1 MSEVELRAV
10 ALITDWRKVST
21 FRCRAVVGSGGEA
34 SEFELHAEPNH
45 SSYYCTDLATG
56 RVSAYDDATRERI
69 TFSTVVPVY
78 PYEVNSEALPARLAF
93 PLSLGI
99 WGRRG
104 DAYRMVRAVEHGDR
118 MVVEIANNGDAA
130 VVGEL
135 SIDVA
140 RRAIVRLDSPSLTIS
155 YEEIEPAPNR
165 FWPRG

>member
-1 MSEVELRAV
+1 
-10 ALITDWRKVST
+10 
-21 FRCRAVVGSGGEA
+21 
-34 SEFELHAEPNH
+34 
-45 SSYYCTDLATG
+45 
-56 RVSAYDDATRERI
+56 
-69 TFSTVVPVY
+69 
-78 PYEVNSEALPARLAF
+78 
-93 PLSLGI
+93 
-99 WGRRG
+99 
-104 DAYRMVRAVEHGDR
+104 VRAVEHGDR